1 MNSVSRKLTLGMIV
15 ALGAAAC
22 GDDVT
27 VAEQTPPPAPT
38 PIVRSVIVS
47 PSAATIAVGGTFGFG
62 SAVDADAPLA
72 TTVTWTSSNP
82 AVATVNNAGVAT
94 GTAAGTTSV
103 CATAAADAT
112 KSSCSQLTVAAAGV
126 PRAVVV
132 SPAAAQIFVGASFA
146 FGASVDADAGIPSSV
161 TWTSSNTA
169 VATIN
174 ASTGVVT
181 AVTAGV
187 SSICA
192 RSTVDANKSGCS
204 QLTVS
209 VAAPSAVSVTPS
221 VIQIE
226 VGKTQ
231 AFSAQVQAGAGIPT
245 SVAWTSSN
253 EAVATVTTAGVASA
267 VSAGTTAICA
277 TSTADASKRS
287 CAAVTVVAPPVIA
300 PATISIDAITIG
312 CDAIAAALA
321 GANACS
327 LTSPVATNNV
337 FGEFQVRTNVNRPA
351 GSTVTGVRL
360 EVLDAA
366 TNIVEATQTQTL
378 SAEPIVAEGLAAQ
391 TAANTVTFS
400 VQSADYNTNTGVPS
414 HVNGQKRVRVSL
426 VGGTSTASA
435 DRELTFRNANGF
447 HITVAAIPALN
458 GAGVAST
465 APVAGRIFTGGV
477 PLTFRALPVSY
488 TNVAVN
494 ATTLAISFG
503 SAACDLSGTGVRTA
517 ATTANTAT
525 FAYTSAT
532 TPAATSVNAYEFNP
546 SAGCATANPFGEF
559 PTANAVDANGNPFI
573 NIGLGGVFG
582 ANNTLNN
589 PAGPVVPTGATAPGL
604 RLDNRAP
611 ATTIVVNTNPNGRA
625 NNWLNDAVTF
635 NTVGAAATNNMLLTG
650 STAVDAGVGGG
661 ALRARVGTTAAL
673 ANASTDI
680 TNATT
685 LAASATNATYAIVW
699 YGTDTFMNRSAAT
712 GAATTF
718 GVDRAAPT
726 AAYTAGSIADG
737 SRRSAANVAGE
748 FIVTVSDTGL
758 VGNSGMNPTTPMTAT
773 LTRRNNGAT
782 ATPSPALVVSLPT
795 ISTTITAFNTG
806 GYYSFAGTASD
817 AAGNTTA
824 LTPRVMVYD
833 AAASVP
839 TVTAAL
845 IPPAI
850 SAPGYLASVFIT
862 ENVDVRS
869 AFFSVLYDTLFVTAS
884 DTLPV
889 LLKQPTV
896 AVNTFPGVPTT
907 LQHTNVPFAEAISLP
922 LALQRALDTTLANLM
937 EQSRVSATAWN
948 QTVGISDTVNA
959 APVVTAPAR
968 IQTPAAWTSFPAPTA
983 SPALT
988 TAATVATLSATVVG
1002 ATAIFSNP
1010 FTRVEFWALTAGGQY
1025 VLVGTASSATL
1036 VDNGA
1041 TRVYTFSTTVT
1052 GAAVRPLVSGP
1063 IQAATSVVASRVLAI
1078 GFGASNSVGMVSAG
1092 PSAGWGITF

>member
-27 VAEQTPPPAPT
+27 VTEQTPPPAPT
-38 PIVRSVIVS
+38 PVVRSVVVS
-47 PSAATIAVGGTFGFG
+47 PSAATIATGASFTFGA
-62 SAVDADAPLA
+62 AVDADAPLA
-72 TTVTWTSSNP
+72 TTVTWTSSNT
-82 AVATVNNAGVAT
+82 AIATVTAAGVAT
-94 GTAAGTTSV
+94 AN
-103 CATAAADAT
+103 
-112 KSSCSQLTVAAAGV
+112 
-126 PRAVVV
+126 AV
-132 SPAAAQIFVGASFA
+132 
-146 FGASVDADAGIPSSV
+146 
-161 TWTSSNTA
+161 
-169 VATIN
+169 
-174 ASTGVVT
+174 
-181 AVTAGV
+181 AGV

-192 RSTVDANKSGCS
+192 TSTAATGKSACA
-204 QLTVS
+204 QL
-209 VAAPSAVSVTPS
+209 
-221 VIQIE
+221 
-226 VGKTQ
+226 
-231 AFSAQVQAGAGIPT
+231 
-245 SVAWTSSN
+245 
-253 EAVATVTTAGVASA
+253 TVTTAPA
-267 VSAGTTAICA
+267 VQ
-277 TSTADASKRS
+277 
-287 CAAVTVVAPPVIA
+287 

-321 GANACS
+321 GSNACS

-360 EVLDAA
+360 EVLNAA

-400 VQSADYNTNTGVPS
+400 VQSANYNTTTGAAT

-447 HITVAAIPALN
+447 HITGAAIPALN

-465 APVAGRIFTGGV
+465 AAVAGRLWTGGV
-477 PLTFRALPVSY
+477 PLTFTALPVSY
-488 TNVAVN
+488 TGVAAN

-503 SAACDLSGTGVRTA
+503 STLCDLSGTGARTA

-525 FAYTSAT
+525 FAYTSAVT
-532 TPAATSVNAYEFNP
+532 AAATSVNAYEFNP
-546 SAGCATANPFGEF
+546 NAACAAANPLGEF

-573 NIGLGGVFG
+573 NIALGGVFG
-582 ANNTLNN
+582 ANNTLNI
-589 PAGPVVPTGATAPGL
+589 PTGPVVPTGATVPGL

-611 ATTIVVNTNPNGRA
+611 ATTVVVNTNPNGRA
-625 NNWLNDAVTF
+625 NSWLNDAVTF
-635 NTVGAAATNNMLLTG
+635 NTAGAAATNNLILTTG
-650 STAVDAGVGGG
+650 SSVVDAGVGGG
-661 ALRARVGTTAAL
+661 VYRTRVGTTAAL
-673 ANASTDI
+673 AAASTDI

-685 LAASATNATYAIVW
+685 LAQSATNATYCAIW
-699 YGTDTFMNRSAAT
+699 YGTDTFMNRSTAT
-712 GAATTF
+712 GCTTF

-726 AAYTAGSIADG
+726 AAYTAGSIAADARLSG
-737 SRRSAANVAGE
+737 ATVAGE
-748 FIVTVSDTGL
+748 FVVTLADTGL
-758 VGNSGMNPTTPMTAT
+758 VGNSGMNPTTPLVAT
-773 LTRRNNGAT
+773 VSRRNNA
-782 ATPSPALVVSLPT
+782 AAPAVVAPGLVVTLPT
-795 ISTTITAFNTG
+795 ITTDIDALTVD
-806 GYYSFAGTASD
+806 GYYSFAGTVSD

-839 TVTAAL
+839 TVTAPA

-850 SAPGYLASVFIT
+850 SAPGYLASVYIT

-869 AFFSVLYDTLFVTAS
+869 AFFSVLYDTLFVGATP
-884 DTLPV
+884 DTFPV
-889 LLKQPTV
+889 RLAQPHV

-922 LALQRALDTTLANLM
+922 LALQRAMDTTLANLM
-937 EQSRVSATAWN
+937 DQSQVSATAWN
-948 QTVGISDTVNA
+948 QTVGISALVNA

-983 SPALT
+983 SAALA
-988 TAATVATLSATVVG
+988 TAATTATLSATVVG
-1002 ATAIFSNP
+1002 ATATFINP
-1010 FTRVEFWALTAGGQY
+1010 FTRIEFWARTAGGQY
-1025 VLVGTASSATL
+1025 VLVGTASSPTL

-1063 IQAATSVVASRVLAI
+1063 IQAAASTVSSRVLAI
-1078 GFGASNSVGMVSAG
+1078 GFGASNSVGMVSAA
-1092 PSAGWGITF
+1092 PSAAWTITF